1 MKALRYV
8 LSKTLNLFSAK
19 YWFNLGRQKTSR
31 HGCIN
36 VGSDTKHQYKQT
48 KSTQNNKETL
58 MSIFAAV
65 VCVYWYTGLPLECY
79 MKIFALNVVDE
90 IFFQILLVWQEND
103 LVFSS
108 ELIRKNNIQNNNIKK
123 SPAPQ
128 GGTLIFFLHT

>member
-19 YWFNLGRQKTSR
+19 YWFNLGRQETSR

-58 MSIFAAV
+58 MSIFCRSCVRLLIHRFSGSAV
-65 VCVYWYTGLPLECY
+65 AQW
-79 MKIFALNVVDE
+79 
-90 IFFQILLVWQEND
+90 
-103 LVFSS
+103 
-108 ELIRKNNIQNNNIKK
+108 
-123 SPAPQ
+123 
-128 GGTLIFFLHT
+128 